1 MSLESGHRQISIYS
15 SESALRQPLR
25 LLRELF
31 RDLAQ
36 GRQLGF
42 ALAVRDLKAQY
53 RQSLL
58 GIVWAF
64 GPPIFLAVMLTVAK
78 SNRLYNPGLTT
89 LPFPAYV
96 LISTSLWQIFT
107 ASLSGPMTALQSN
120 KGLLTKVRFPRE
132 AVIFA
137 DLYKICFTASIQ
149 LVLIAGTFIW
159 FHIPVKPS
167 MIFAPFALLSLVVL
181 GTSLGLFLAP
191 LGTLYRDVANSM
203 QIITLVWLT
212 ITPVTYP
219 YPKPGVMEGVFA
231 TTVRLNPVTPL
242 LVTVRELAAGEPL
255 TLLPQFFLVVGLAL
269 ALLLLGLVVL
279 RVSIPLLIER
289 WSA

>member
-1 MSLESGHRQISIYS
+1 MSLESGHRQINIYS
-15 SESALRQPLR
+15 SESAIRKPLR
-25 LLRELF
+25 LLGELF

-36 GRQLGF
+36 SRQLGF

-58 GIVWAF
+58 GIMWAF

-78 SNRLYNPGLTT
+78 SNKLYNPGLTT

-107 ASLSGPMTALQSN
+107 ASLNGPMNALQAN

-132 AVIFA
+132 SVIVA
-137 DLYKICFTASIQ
+137 DIYKLCFTALIQ
-149 LVLIAGTFIW
+149 VVLIAATFIW
-159 FHIPVKPS
+159 FQIPVTPS
-167 MIFAPFALLSLVVL
+167 MLLAPFAVL
-181 GTSLGLFLAP
+181 GLVALGTTIGLFLAP
-191 LGTLYRDVANSM
+191 IGTLYRDVANSM
-203 QIITLVWLT
+203 QVITLVWLT
-212 ITPVTYP
+212 ITPITYP
-219 YPKPGVMEGVFA
+219 YPHYNGLFA

-242 LVTVRELAAGEPL
+242 LVTTRELAAGEPL
-255 TLLPQFFLVVGLAL
+255 TLLPQFFLVLGITIP
-269 ALLLLGLVVL
+269 LLILGLVVL